1 VAERGAGARG
11 VEVTWA
17 GPPPAAT
24 PPLAE
29 RLRAL
34 HDAGASWVVFGW
46 PVDVDELAAA
56 ARGLTGVPGSSS
68 ARSGS

>member
-1 VAERGAGARG
+1 

-29 RLRAL
+29 RLASLGR
-34 HDAGASWVVFGW
+34 AGATWAVFGW
-46 PVDVDELAAA
+46 PVDVEELAAA
-56 ARGLTGVPGSSS
+56 ARAPAHGGRSDRAGTGS
-68 ARSGS
+68 